1 MMQYPGIKKKERCY
15 PCPLVGNF
23 QSDWKVNHKYSRSYT
38 KVLSWRNT
46 CFLMRAGLYW
56 ERPVFQTRVA
66 HFILTTVRW
75 VLFFLFT
82 FFLRINKS
90 RRRWSYLP
98 KVTQAVWPLH
108 SLPQQWPLVGS
119 GRASGWGTKWALDS
133 ACKIWIDRG
142 EVGGA
147 LRLYLEVELKGEEM
161 GGELM
166 KKIEKTSDFKRC
178 FMIYVK
184 YVTLGS

>member
-1 MMQYPGIKKKERCY
+1 MLSLPSGWELPVWLEGEPQILKELY
-15 PCPLVGNF
+15 
-23 QSDWKVNHKYSRSYT
+23 QSTELKEY
-38 KVLSWRNT
+38 
-46 CFLMRAGLYW
+46 M
-56 ERPVFQTRVA
+56 
-66 HFILTTVRW
+66 
-75 VLFFLFT
+75 
-82 FFLRINKS
+82 
-90 RRRWSYLP
+90 LP
-98 KVTQAVWPLH
+98 DESWPLLRTSCVLDTCSSFH
-108 SLPQQWPLVGS
+108 PHDSETGAILIIYIFLKDKQKQEEMKLFAQGHPGSLATTLSASTVALVGS

-178 FMIYVK
+178 FRIYVK